1 MDFHSS
7 FFFPT
12 SPTPLALIGL
22 VPIGTLSPFCGMVA
36 CALCPCL
43 SSSSVLHP
51 CLLYFSTLI
60 PNRFS

>member
-7 FFFPT
+7 FFFPA

-22 VPIGTLSPFCGMVA
+22 VPTATLSPFRGMVA
-36 CALCPCL
+36 RALCPCL

-51 CLLYFSTLI
+51 CLLYFSILI
-60 PNRFS
+60 PNCFS